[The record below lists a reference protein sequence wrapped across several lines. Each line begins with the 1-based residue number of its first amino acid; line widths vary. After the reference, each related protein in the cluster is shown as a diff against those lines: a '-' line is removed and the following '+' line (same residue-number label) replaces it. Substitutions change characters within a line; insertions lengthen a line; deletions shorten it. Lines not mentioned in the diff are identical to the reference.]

1 MTELGLA
8 IAAGFGA
15 TGRYVVDTLMV
26 RRLGPGWPIGTFS
39 INVVGALILGLLTGL
54 LLHHGLSHSTKAI
67 LGTGFCGAF
76 TTYSSFSL
84 EAVRLA
90 QEQRR
95 TTAIGYVVL
104 TLVVGIGAAAAGLGL
119 ALL

>member
-8 IAAGFGA
+8 VAAGFGA
-15 TGRYVVDTLMV
+15 TGRYVVDTAMT
-26 RRLGPGWPIGTFS
+26 RRFGVSWPFGTFA
-39 INVVGALILGLLTGL
+39 INVVGAFVLGLLTGL

-67 LGTGFCGAF
+67 VGTGFCGAF

-90 QEQRR
+90 QQQRR
-95 TTAIGYVVL
+95 TTAIGYVVV
-104 TLVVGIGAAAAGLGL
+104 TLVVGLGAAAAGLGL